1 DRLGRR
7 AVILISDALFVLGA
21 SWQAFTGS
29 VWGMIFGRSIVGL
42 AVGAAS
48 MITPLYISELAPS
61 GLRGRLVATINIL
74 ITGGQVVA
82 YIIGWVFSHFSHG
95 WRWIVGLGVL
105 PAVLQ
110 VSLIIFLPETPRW
123 LVQAGRD
130 EEARRVLG
138 RVYNGSNYN
147 AGRRAADEVLRNIER
162 DMAAEAEEW
171 ARTHKQLSPDNDDMP
186 AETRP
191 PSSWT
196 SIKETWL
203 ALVQIPGNR
212 RAATIACAL
221 QALQQLCGFNSLMYF
236 SATIFEELGFAS
248 PTLTSLLV
256 ALSNWLFTFVAF
268 NLIDR
273 LGRRKIL
280 LTTIPIMAVSLL
292 LTALTFSFMDIHHD
306 ASRASNPAPSARS
319 PTSTAPSIAPFF
331 TLLFI
336 TIYCGAY
343 ASGIGTIPWQQ
354 SELFPLR
361 VRALGSSLATAT
373 NYTANFV
380 VGATFLPLVNVVS
393 AGGTFVLYAAVCGG
407 GWVMV

>member
-1 DRLGRR
+1 MPNATSTIEAPESGSPEAPLLHRHQSGLCAGEDAADDGEEQGHPGATFDTRMNGSYGGDAHRYQPQSRGESTEPDRDEEANAIDLSFIWKLTLTAGISGLLFGYDTGVISSTLVSIGRDLSSRELTTLDKSLIASSTSLFALISSPFAGSLGDRLGRR

-147 AGRRAADEVLRNIER
+147 AGRRAADKVLRDIER
-162 DMAAEAEEW
+162 DMAAEAE
-171 ARTHKQLSPDNDDMP
+171 
-186 AETRP
+186 
-191 PSSWT
+191 
-196 SIKETWL
+196 
-203 ALVQIPGNR
+203 
-212 RAATIACAL
+212 
-221 QALQQLCGFNSLMYF
+221 
-236 SATIFEELGFAS
+236 
-248 PTLTSLLV
+248 
-256 ALSNWLFTFVAF
+256 
-268 NLIDR
+268 
-273 LGRRKIL
+273 
-280 LTTIPIMAVSLL
+280 
-292 LTALTFSFMDIHHD
+292 
-306 ASRASNPAPSARS
+306 
-319 PTSTAPSIAPFF
+319 
-331 TLLFI
+331 
-336 TIYCGAY
+336 
-343 ASGIGTIPWQQ
+343 
-354 SELFPLR
+354 
-361 VRALGSSLATAT
+361 
-373 NYTANFV
+373 
-380 VGATFLPLVNVVS
+380 
-393 AGGTFVLYAAVCGG
+393 
-407 GWVMV
+407 